1 MRLIMAIKRKK
12 IKKVVGSGRSF
23 DEQKMG
29 TEPVF
34 DETSTQT
41 DIMSAMNWYG
51 YFYEADQSK
60 KWLVEY
66 MKFVGYDK
74 EEIKLVKTSPW
85 GKSGIF
91 VDGDQVIN
99 LRTSGFIGR
108 MIMRGLKNLPQNFAD
123 KLNYYIEYSKSISK
137 LSKPKKEETSQA
149 TYKPSIQDHIRE
161 QVMGLCGEIEGAID
175 DFFDNSCT
183 PTIDIYDWL
192 VQNEV
197 KGLIAKRVGEEFMPT
212 LSKVNNIWDDE
223 LVAEEY
229 SHLKKKQIV
238 AFQKFLQT
246 IVDDCLRYSANQNT
260 QRKPRKKK
268 PVTAQKQVSKLKY
281 KKQDDTYKIAS
292 INPIEIVGCER
303 LYVFNTKYRKLGVY
317 ESESRNGLSV
327 KGSTIQGFNPLTS
340 KCKRVRKPEDVL
352 TKILNGGKL
361 AVRRQYESINSV
373 EKDLTGRINDE
384 TILLK
389 IVK

>member
-1 MRLIMAIKRKK
+1 
-12 IKKVVGSGRSF
+12 
-23 DEQKMG
+23 
-29 TEPVF
+29 
-34 DETSTQT
+34 
-41 DIMSAMNWYG
+41 MS
-51 YFYEADQSK
+51 
-60 KWLVEY
+60 
-66 MKFVGYDK
+66 
-74 EEIKLVKTSPW
+74 
-85 GKSGIF
+85 
-91 VDGDQVIN
+91 
-99 LRTSGFIGR
+99 
-108 MIMRGLKNLPQNFAD
+108 
-123 KLNYYIEYSKSISK
+123 
-137 LSKPKKEETSQA
+137 
-149 TYKPSIQDHIRE
+149 
-161 QVMGLCGEIEGAID
+161 LCGEIEGAID
-175 DFFDNSCT
+175 DFFDNECV

-212 LSKVNNIWDDE
+212 LSKINNIWDDE

-238 AFQKFLQT
+238 SFQKFLQT